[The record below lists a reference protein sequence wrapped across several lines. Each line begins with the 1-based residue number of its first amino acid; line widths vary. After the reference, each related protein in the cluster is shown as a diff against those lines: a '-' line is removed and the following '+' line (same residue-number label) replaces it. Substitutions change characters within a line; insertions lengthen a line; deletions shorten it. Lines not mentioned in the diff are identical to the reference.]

1 MMTAWILGTFF
12 FLFVICF
19 IVYVQTID
27 VNEPESAPRSR
38 PAAVSSSTDTDGLVA
53 DMGKYLISKDYQVVF
68 SPRAFV
74 GYPFGIKVV
83 FARTD
88 ASEPV
93 PLKPAARTG
102 NPRSNVQRSFKA
114 SEYHGWP
121 ESALK
126 DPELTVVGGRVEF
139 ESEEMEPT
147 IRVELKSPGDS
158 FQAIKTFEERV
169 LKRDGNTVFFFW
181 LNPLEAKPGSL
192 NMLVSRVPG
201 TSAAETTAG
210 NGDRGEELATIAL
223 TVPVTPFPIA
233 LR

>member
-27 VNEPESAPRSR
+27 VSEPESAPGGP
-38 PAAVSSSTDTDGLVA
+38 PAAVGSSTDGLVA
-53 DMGKYLISKDYQVVF
+53 DGGKHLISKDYQVVF

-74 GYPFGIKVV
+74 DYPFGIRVV
-83 FARTD
+83 FARAD

-102 NPRSNVQRSFKA
+102 NPRSNVQRSFKV

-139 ESEEMEPT
+139 ESEALEPA
-147 IRVELKSPGDS
+147 IRVDLRAPGGA
-158 FQAIKTFEERV
+158 FQAIKTSEERV
-169 LKRDGNTVFFFW
+169 LKRDGNTVFSLW
-181 LNPLEAKPGSL
+181 LNPLEAKPGSVDV
-192 NMLVSRVPG
+192 LVSRVPG
-201 TSAAETTAG
+201 TSVAEAAAG

-223 TVPVTPFPIA
+223 TVPVTSFPIA